1 MPGVGVK
8 CGGGGGVKVDGNL
21 LPAVYLVRGGV
32 WSYRRKTLFSGEFDM
47 TFVQVFTDDAN
58 C

>member
-1 MPGVGVK
+1 MK

-21 LPAVYLVRGGV
+21 LPAVYLVHGGV
-32 WSYRRKTLFSGEFDM
+32 WSCGGKALFSGEFDM
-47 TFVQVFTDDAN
+47 AFVQVFTDDAN